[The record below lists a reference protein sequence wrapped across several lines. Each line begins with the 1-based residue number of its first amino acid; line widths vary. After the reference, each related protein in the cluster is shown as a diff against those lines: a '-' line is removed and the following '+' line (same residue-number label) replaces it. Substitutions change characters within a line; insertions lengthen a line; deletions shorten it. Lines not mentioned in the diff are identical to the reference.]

1 MSCTDQDHAGHFCK
15 AGNREQFQAVLIP
28 VVDLGYTTPILNPDP
43 SPLVTRNAARD
54 CGDGRRCSWWWIT
67 VHARSVQRTGAVN
80 GAPPPAFVPQV
91 FPPLTQAEIQSSDGR
106 TTSLKCRLTLSDSTD
121 RQRTLVVDI
130 GAGFSIPWY
139 GTAVLIEI
147 LTYDMR
153 NEPQFPIAKAA
164 PSFAG
169 FTAQAVEDVIVEAN
183 VVPTDGS
190 PRNAAQPLTHT
201 QIITHAG
208 GAADLVF
215 PRPAGSSRMAFFT
228 DSAAPATGRFSVSQ
242 DPAVLGAQIGQW
254 FRAPAA
260 PGLDNPGSGA
270 PIDVPGP
277 ARASILLLALAGVH
291 TTIWEIEP

>member
-130 GAGFSIPWY
+130 GAGFFFGSIIGNMLGMKPGY
-139 GTAVLIEI
+139 VISAVCVGSLLSGLI
-147 LTYDMR
+147 Y
-153 NEPQFPIAKAA
+153 AY
-164 PSFAG
+164 
-169 FTAQAVEDVIVEAN
+169 
-183 VVPTDGS
+183 
-190 PRNAAQPLTHT
+190 
-201 QIITHAG
+201 
-208 GAADLVF
+208 
-215 PRPAGSSRMAFFT
+215 
-228 DSAAPATGRFSVSQ
+228 AT
-242 DPAVLGAQIGQW
+242 
-254 FRAPAA
+254 
-260 PGLDNPGSGA
+260 
-270 PIDVPGP
+270 
-277 ARASILLLALAGVH
+277 
-291 TTIWEIEP
+291 